1 VMGDYFQTMRIPIQT
16 GRGFTT
22 QDRENMPLVAVV
34 NQAMVRHFF
43 AGENAVG
50 ARVRWARMD
59 GPPQWITIVGVAGD
73 VRHFGLDHD
82 DEPAV
87 YTPYPQLMQSWKR
100 WMTLVVRTKESPAA
114 LIKSAKQVIWS
125 VDNQI
130 PIAKVRTMSA
140 VMEES
145 SAEREFNAL
154 LLGVFAV
161 MALVLAAVGI
171 YGLTSYSVTQR
182 TYEIGIR
189 MALGADRGNVLK
201 LILGRGMFLTSIAVL
216 IGLAGAVGLT
226 RLMTSLLF
234 GVRPTDMA
242 TFAAVSAVLSGVALI
257 ATYIPARRAT
267 TVDPMVAL
275 RYE

>member
-1 VMGDYFQTMRIPIQT
+1 MRIPIQT
-16 GRGFTT
+16 GRSFTV
-22 QDRENMPLVAVV
+22 QDRENMPLVGVV
-34 NQAMVRHFF
+34 NQAMVRKFF
-43 AGENAVG
+43 PGQNPVG

-100 WMTLVVRTKESPAA
+100 WMTLVVRTKESPAT
-114 LIKSAKQVIWS
+114 LIKTAKQVIWS
-125 VDNQI
+125 VDDQI

-145 SAEREFNAL
+145 SAEREFNTL
-154 LLGVFAV
+154 LLGIFAF

-189 MALGADRGNVLK
+189 MALGANRGNVMK
-201 LILGRGMFLTSIAVL
+201 LILGRGLLLTSIAVV
-216 IGLAGAVGLT
+216 IGLAGAAALT
-226 RLMTSLLF
+226 RLMQSLLF
-234 GVRPTDMA
+234 GVRPTDIG
-242 TFAAVSAVLSGVALI
+242 TFAAVSVVLAGVAL
-257 ATYIPARRAT
+257 AASYIPARRAT
-267 TVDPMVAL
+267 AVDPMVAL